1 MASKVNGEDRED
13 ALGHEVN
20 KKEVEDNSL
29 DEIKNRLDSK
39 ENHKPRIK
47 PIIEAA
53 DSLSLGISMVVAV
66 IMGVGIGYLLRNLT
80 GISWLFWVGVFV
92 GIAAAILNVYKAYS
106 KQHKVFEELAKEPR
120 YAIKKQLEKDDE
132 DDEDYGEKS
141 Y

>member
-1 MASKVNGEDRED
+1 MPTNTQEE
-13 ALGHEVN
+13 
-20 KKEVEDNSL
+20 KK
-29 DEIKNRLDSK
+29 
-39 ENHKPRIK
+39 KPRIK

-66 IMGVGIGYLLRNLT
+66 LMGVGIGWLLRSLS
-80 GISWLFWVGVFV
+80 GISWLFWVGVGI

-106 KQHKVFEELAKEPR
+106 KQYKVFEELAKEPR
-120 YAIKKQLEKDDE
+120 YAIKKQLEED